1 MAAATLSVT
10 IAMAHTTDGLI
21 QSEPSATKA
30 RTPVAKNGRR
40 NVQVIGF
47 AADEV
52 IDVTDVTTPKECYFK
67 NLDATNYVDIGPNN
81 SGAMLGLIRLQPGEH
96 CVFPL
101 LPGTVM
107 RAQANTAA
115 VELYCNIRPT

>member
-1 MAAATLSVT
+1 MAASLAVT
-10 IAMAHTTDGLI
+10 IAIAHTNSGLV
-21 QSEPSATKA
+21 QNEPSSTKT
-30 RTPVAKNGRR
+30 RTPVALTGRR
-40 NVQVIGF
+40 NVQAIGF

-81 SGAMLGLIRLQPGEH
+81 GGAILGLIRLAAGEH

-115 VELYCNIRPT
+115 VNLLCNVYAT